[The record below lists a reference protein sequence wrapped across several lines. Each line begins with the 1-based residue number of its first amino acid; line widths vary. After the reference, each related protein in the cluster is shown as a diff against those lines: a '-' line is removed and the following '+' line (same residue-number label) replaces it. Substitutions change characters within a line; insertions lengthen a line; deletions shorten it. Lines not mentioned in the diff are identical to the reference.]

1 MSISA
6 AVSMS
11 ENGAGVQGAVQTS
24 LLRKAQDIQ
33 AEGMKAMMESIK
45 SVSPGKGG
53 SIDTFA

>member
-11 ENGAGVQGAVQTS
+11 ENGSGVQGAVQTS

-33 AEGMKAMMESIK
+33 AQSVQTMMDSIK
-45 SVSPGKGG
+45 SVSSDKGRNYDA
-53 SIDTFA
+53 IA